1 MYLMFTLS
9 WLDHDQKYNNLIVC
23 VCHDDSEYT
32 SDLFVFVHFTLFFF
46 TEINY
51 CILGYYHL
59 YYIEMLQPL
68 STS

>member
-1 MYLMFTLS
+1 MYLMFTLY

-32 SDLFVFVHFTLFFF
+32 YDLYVFVNFKKIFLLKSIIVF
-46 TEINY
+46 Y
-51 CILGYYHL
+51 QL
-59 YYIEMLQPL
+59 YYIEILQPL

>member
-32 SDLFVFVHFTLFFF
+32 SDLFVFVHFLIFFLLKSIIVF
-46 TEINY
+46 
-51 CILGYYHL
+51 
-59 YYIEMLQPL
+59 
-68 STS
+68 